1 MRVMLGL
8 GVELGQFLV
17 DLGARAGRV
26 GPVEADA
33 GGAALQ
39 LGGAL
44 QRRKR
49 QRDAGERA
57 LVGVGGAL
65 LGLDLLPQ
73 MMAAMLGIAED
84 VRVAA
89 LHLVADRPIRRRA

>member
-1 MRVMLGL
+1 MVGLGL
-8 GVELGQFLV
+8 ELGEFLV

-33 GGAALQ
+33 SGSALE
-39 LGGAL
+39 LGGPFK
-44 QRRKR
+44 RR
-49 QRDAGERA
+49 QRQGNAGKRA
-57 LVGVGGAL
+57 LVGIGGAF

-73 MMAAMLGIAED
+73 VMTAMLGIAED

-89 LHLVADRPIRRRA
+89 LHLVANAVE